1 MKIDPFESPVPK
13 LADLVASP
21 EYVAAVKSYSNV
33 YVNGAALQ
41 RPGSVGFALWLLF
54 SLHLEQTGTP
64 PSAKIAMA
72 LAEDHGLNTTS
83 ALNALRKWS
92 AYYGLRPA
100 LTGTDAVIPAER
112 RGISTII
119 ESPQSVRMAILRD
132 SSSTSNSV
140 IETDQQT
147 VVRYIPMAKINI
159 PAARVR
165 QGDLLLYTTSM
176 KVRDLMSDG
185 FYSVEALDPEDTE
198 SKGYQRLLNRARAR
212 KLADYVLKG
221 QDSNDAFLPT
231 SVFLATDKRINFN
244 ESNNTLEIDS
254 SASGAFSVVDGQHRL
269 EGLRMAMEK
278 DDRVLDFEVPVNIA
292 VNLPKLAQMCHF
304 LIVNTTQKSVDKS
317 VEQRILARLTAALDV
332 EDDLP
337 SLPKWILNTVQK
349 GEVDKA
355 VKYVDYLNETPESPW
370 HKKIH
375 MANTDTDKTS
385 VNQHSFVKAIVKYI
399 LTASNPLSIIGDF
412 EKEKKIFLNYWIAV
426 STNLDDGNST
436 TLYKYNGV
444 ELFCKFST
452 PFFTKLQDRGSFT
465 IASMN
470 TLFVKLLENMEG
482 EYAGVSHPDWW
493 KKGGQGSG
501 LNAGALNQVCHAMTK
516 ALHATSMTSSIEV

>member
-1 MKIDPFESPVPK
+1 M
-13 LADLVASP
+13 AALVASP
-21 EYVAAVKSYSNV
+21 EYAAAVNSYSNE

-41 RPGSVGFALWLLF
+41 RPGSVGFALWLLY
-54 SLHLEQTGTP
+54 SLHLEENGIP
-64 PSAKIAMA
+64 PSPKTAMA
-72 LAEDHGLNTTS
+72 LAKDHGLNTTS
-83 ALNALRKWS
+83 AVNALRKWS
-92 AYYGLRPA
+92 AYYCLRPP
-100 LTGTDAVIPAER
+100 LSGTDAVVPVSR
-112 RGISTII
+112 RSISSNGG
-119 ESPQSVRMAILRD
+119 SPRSLRIAILRELAND
-132 SSSTSNSV
+132 PNF
-140 IETDQQT
+140 T
-147 VVRYIPMAKINI
+147 VQSANNIAKRYIPMVKMII
-159 PAARVR
+159 PAAKVR

-176 KVRDLMSDG
+176 KVRDLMSEG

-231 SVFLATDKRINFN
+231 SVFLATDKKINFN
-244 ESNNTLEIDS
+244 EDNNTLEIDS
-254 SASGAFSVVDGQHRL
+254 SLTGAFSVVDGQHRL

-292 VNLPKLAQMCHF
+292 VSLPKLAQMCHF

-355 VKYVDYLNETPESPW
+355 VKYVDYLNETPDSPW
-370 HKKIH
+370 YKKIH
-375 MANTDTDKTS
+375 MANAETDKAS

-399 LTASNPLSIIGDF
+399 LTANNPLSIVGDF
-412 EKEKKIFLNYWIAV
+412 EKEKKIFLNYWIAI
-426 STNLDDGNST
+426 SNILDDGNST

-452 PFFTKLQDRGSFT
+452 PFFTKLQDKGSFT
-465 IASMN
+465 VASMN
-470 TLFVKLLENMEG
+470 SLLGKLLENIEG

-501 LNAGALNQVCHAMTK
+501 LNAGALNQVCHSMTK
-516 ALHATSMTSSIEV
+516 ALHATSMNSTIEI